1 MSDPA
6 IDIIYLG
13 LCMVV
18 KVVFMR
24 KREVY
29 LVNGFWQKF
38 FSAFSGCI
46 FPQFGGLGDELWRG
60 NVVNN

>member
-6 IDIIYLG
+6 VDIIYLG

-24 KREVY
+24 KGEIY
-29 LVNGFWQKF
+29 LVNGFWQHF
-38 FSAFSGCI
+38 FLPFQAAFFLNLEDLEMNYG
-46 FPQFGGLGDELWRG
+46 E
-60 NVVNN
+60 VMK

>member
-6 IDIIYLG
+6 VDIIYLG

-24 KREVY
+24 KGEVY
-29 LVNGFWQKF
+29 LVNGF
-38 FSAFSGCI
+38 
-46 FPQFGGLGDELWRG
+46 
-60 NVVNN
+60 

>member
-6 IDIIYLG
+6 VDIIYLG

-24 KREVY
+24 KREIY
-29 LVNGFWQKF
+29 LVNGF
-38 FSAFSGCI
+38 
-46 FPQFGGLGDELWRG
+46 
-60 NVVNN
+60 